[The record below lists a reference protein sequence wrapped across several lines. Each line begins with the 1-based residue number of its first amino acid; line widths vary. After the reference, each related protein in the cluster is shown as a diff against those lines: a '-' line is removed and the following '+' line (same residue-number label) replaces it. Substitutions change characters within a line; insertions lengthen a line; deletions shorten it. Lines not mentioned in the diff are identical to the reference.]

1 MIYLDLSIGYL
12 PNKYYDF
19 TPDAGGCFPF
29 AIDKEVPYVVSI
41 CDIYL
46 PECDEN
52 FVPSWM
58 ESLKAYPLYF
68 CADVP
73 DYFKNEYEEIFNAV
87 QIEYRYLT
95 EDNKKCVSV
104 AKIQDKKQLLAA
116 FPFYITLGCGGDTV
130 VWGTKEDVFSVE
142 LRKWKGNWDGLIEK
156 TIVIKPKIDTS
167 IFWIGY
173 DGDSIDVLSNQRYFS
188 NYKNITKTL
197 PEFVIPSF
205 CEFG

>member
-1 MIYLDLSIGYL
+1 MNISIGYL

-19 TPDAGGCFPF
+19 KPDMGGFFPF
-29 AIDKEVPYVVSI
+29 ALDNKLPYVVSK

-58 ESLKAYPLYF
+58 DNIKAYPLYF

-73 DYFKNEYEEIFNAV
+73 NYFKDECEEIFNAS

-95 EDNKKCVSV
+95 EDRESSV
-104 AKIQDKKQLLAA
+104 FVVKIQDREQLLTA
-116 FPFYITLGCGGDTV
+116 FPSFVTLGCGGSVV
-130 VWGTKEDVFSVE
+130 VWNTKEDVFSVE
-142 LRKWKGNWDGLIEK
+142 QREWKGNWKGLIEK
-156 TIVIKPKIDTS
+156 TIVIKPKADMS

-173 DGDSIDVLSNQRYFS
+173 DGNSIEVLSNQTYFAT
-188 NYKNITKTL
+188 YENITSTL
-197 PEFVIPSF
+197 PEFVEPSL
-205 CEFG
+205 CEFA